1 MSGFSSRYR
10 FTIYNAQQ
18 NPMENA
24 KERFE
29 NFVKF
34 FDDNKWWL
42 IIGLAVAVAAGVP
55 SYLYQ
60 QKGANDRGE
69 VWSRIYR
76 MNYEMATAE
85 QGGPEQKKE
94 ALEGA
99 IQEYTFL
106 KNNLSATG
114 ATPWLLSELGNAQYK
129 VKKYDDAIITYREF
143 ISRYGTHPL
152 APLIRQSLGY
162 VFEEKKQLK
171 EAIEQFEEIAR
182 DPEATYL
189 KAQMGIDTGRCY
201 EKLGQLKSAVTAYK
215 DIVATYPESGFA
227 KMARYR
233 LEDID

>member
-1 MSGFSSRYR
+1 
-10 FTIYNAQQ
+10 
-18 NPMENA
+18 MENA

-114 ATPWLLSELGNAQYK
+114 ATPWLLSELGNAQYN

-162 VFEEKKQLK
+162 VFEEKEQLK

>member
-1 MSGFSSRYR
+1 MSGLPSRHK
-10 FTIYNAQQ
+10 FTTYNALQ
-18 NPMENA
+18 NPMENVKA
-24 KERFE
+24 RIH
-29 NFVKF
+29 NFFKF
-34 FDDNKWWL
+34 FDDNWL
-42 IIGLAVAVAAGVP
+42 WIAIGLAVVVAAGVP
-55 SYLYQ
+55 TYLYQ
-60 QKGANDRGE
+60 QKGANDLGE

-162 VFEEKKQLK
+162 VFEEKEQLK

>member
-1 MSGFSSRYR
+1 
-10 FTIYNAQQ
+10 
-18 NPMENA
+18 MENA
-24 KERFE
+24 RERLQ

-60 QKGANDRGE
+60 QKGANDLGE

-76 MNYEMATAE
+76 MNYEMATAQ

-114 ATPWLLSELGNAQYK
+114 ATPWLLSELGNAQYN

-143 ISRYGTHPL
+143 ISRFGSHPL

-162 VFEEKKQLK
+162 VFEEKEQLK
-171 EAIEQFEEIAR
+171 EAIAQFEEIAR
-182 DPEATYL
+182 DPEASYL

-201 EKLGQLKSAVTAYK
+201 EKLGQLKSAVAAYK

>member
-1 MSGFSSRYR
+1 
-10 FTIYNAQQ
+10 
-18 NPMENA
+18 MENA

-42 IIGLAVAVAAGVP
+42 LIGLAVAVAAGVP

-143 ISRYGTHPL
+143 ISRYGNHPL

-201 EKLGQLKSAVTAYK
+201 EKLGQLKSAVAAYK

>member
-1 MSGFSSRYR
+1 
-10 FTIYNAQQ
+10 
-18 NPMENA
+18 MENA

-162 VFEEKKQLK
+162 VFEEKEQLK

-215 DIVATYPESGFA
+215 DIVATYPESGCA

-233 LEDID
+233 LEDLE

>member
-1 MSGFSSRYR
+1 
-10 FTIYNAQQ
+10 
-18 NPMENA
+18 MENA

-42 IIGLAVAVAAGVP
+42 LIGLAVAVAAGVP

-162 VFEEKKQLK
+162 VFEEKEQLK

>member
-1 MSGFSSRYR
+1 
-10 FTIYNAQQ
+10 
-18 NPMENA
+18 MENA

-42 IIGLAVAVAAGVP
+42 LIGLAVAVAAGVP

-201 EKLGQLKSAVTAYK
+201 EKLGQLKSAVAAYK

>member
-1 MSGFSSRYR
+1 MSGLPSRHK
-10 FTIYNAQQ
+10 FTTYNALQ
-18 NPMENA
+18 NPMENVKA
-24 KERFE
+24 RIH
-29 NFVKF
+29 NFFKF
-34 FDDNKWWL
+34 FDDNWL
-42 IIGLAVAVAAGVP
+42 WIAIGLAVVVAAGVP
-55 SYLYQ
+55 TYLYQ
-60 QKGANDRGE
+60 QKGANDLGE

-76 MNYEMATAE
+76 MNYEVAAARQE
-85 QGGPEQKKE
+85 GPEKKRE
-94 ALEGA
+94 AIEGA
-99 IQEYTFL
+99 IKEYTFL
-106 KNNLSATG
+106 KDNLSATG
-114 ATPWLLSELGNAQYK
+114 ATPWLLSELGNAQYNI
-129 VKKYDDAIITYREF
+129 KKYDDAIITYREF

-162 VFEEKKQLK
+162 VFEEKEQLK

>member
-1 MSGFSSRYR
+1 
-10 FTIYNAQQ
+10 
-18 NPMENA
+18 MENA

-129 VKKYDDAIITYREF
+129 VKKYDDAIITYKEF

-162 VFEEKKQLK
+162 VFEEKEQLK

-201 EKLGQLKSAVTAYK
+201 EKLGQLKSAVAAYK

>member
-1 MSGFSSRYR
+1 
-10 FTIYNAQQ
+10 
-18 NPMENA
+18 MENA

-162 VFEEKKQLK
+162 VFEEKEQLK

>member
-42 IIGLAVAVAAGVP
+42 LIGLAVAVAAGVP

-201 EKLGQLKSAVTAYK
+201 EKLGQLKSAVAAYK

>member
-162 VFEEKKQLK
+162 VFEEKEQLK

>member
-201 EKLGQLKSAVTAYK
+201 EKLGQLKSAVAAYK

>member
-1 MSGFSSRYR
+1 
-10 FTIYNAQQ
+10 
-18 NPMENA
+18 MENA

-129 VKKYDDAIITYREF
+129 VKKYDDAIITYKEF

-162 VFEEKKQLK
+162 VFEEKEQLK